1 MSSSL
6 TINRKTREKRVA
18 AASGKYSGSLWAW
31 ITKIALLGILDAIA
45 VYGVMTAIAHSSPLM
60 AIVIAA
66 VAIIVT
72 VIYVPPN
79 RMLPAKY
86 LAPGIIFMVF
96 FSVGVMAYT
105 IYVGSTN
112 YGDGHNGSRDDAVA
126 AIQRNH
132 QERVPNAPAYNSSVA
147 EKDGKLALIVID
159 PDTKKVQAGTPDQ
172 PLEPVKG
179 AELNSLG
186 KIKNLPGYRVLAF
199 SEVSQRSDEISQL
212 QVPVSKNSS
221 ARFIRTTTGSQAFE
235 FISTITYDKNAGTMT
250 DKKGTV
256 YRENGRGNF
265 VSVSGKALEPDWKV
279 TVGFSNFKKALTDHD
294 VRRPFLRVT
303 AWTFAFA
310 VLSVL
315 TTFALGLALAL
326 LFNDASMKGQQTYR
340 ILMLLPYAFPGF
352 LSALV
357 WSGMFNQEF
366 GLINQV
372 LLGGVSIPWLT
383 NPWIA
388 KAAVLIVNV
397 WLGFPYMFI
406 ISTGALQSIPSDI
419 LEASWIDGASTWRTF
434 TKIKLPL
441 LMVPLAPL
449 LISSFAFNF
458 NNFVLIYMLTL
469 GGPRFTDTSLDV
481 GATDILISM
490 VYKVAFS
497 GAQRDYGLASAFSVI
512 IFIIVGVISWLGF
525 RQTKTLEEVN

>member
-1 MSSSL
+1 MSSSS
-6 TINRKTREKRVA
+6 TTDHEAREKRVA
-18 AASGKYSGSLWAW
+18 AASGKYSRSLWAW
-31 ITKIALLGILDAIA
+31 IIKIALLGVLDAIA
-45 VYGVMTAIAHSSPLM
+45 IYGVMTAIAHGSTLM
-60 AIVIAA
+60 AIGVGAIAVI
-66 VAIIVT
+66 IT
-72 VIYVPPN
+72 LIYLPPN

-86 LAPGIIFMVF
+86 LAPGIVFMLI

-105 IYVGSTN
+105 IYVGFTN

-126 AIQRNH
+126 AIQRNN
-132 QERVPNAPAYNSSVA
+132 QERVPNAPVYDSAVA
-147 EKDGKLALIVID
+147 EQDGTLALIVID
-159 PDTKKVQAGTPDQ
+159 PQTKQVRAGTSDQ
-172 PLEPVKG
+172 ALEPVEG

-186 KIKNLPGYRVLAF
+186 KITSLPGYRVLPF
-199 SEVSQRSDEISQL
+199 SEVSQRSDEISKL
-212 QVPVSKNSS
+212 QVPVSKDSS
-221 ARFIRTTTGSQAFE
+221 AGFIRTTTGSQAFE
-235 FISTITYDKNAGTMT
+235 FTSTMTYDKKTGTMT

-256 YRENGRGNF
+256 YKDDGHGNF
-265 VSVSGKALEPDWKV
+265 VSASGKALEPGWKV
-279 TVGFSNFKKALTDHD
+279 TVGFENFKKALTDQD
-294 VRRPFLRVT
+294 VRGPFLRVT

-326 LFNDASMKGQQTYR
+326 LFNDTSMKGQKLYR

-366 GLINQV
+366 GFINQV
-372 LLGGVSIPWLT
+372 LLGGASIPWLT
-383 NPWIA
+383 DPWIA
-388 KAAVLIVNV
+388 KAAVLIVNL

-406 ISTGALQSIPSDI
+406 VSTGALQSIPGDI
-419 LEASWIDGASTWRTF
+419 LEASQIDGASAWRTF

-497 GAQRDYGLASAFSVI
+497 GAGRDYGLASAFSVI

-525 RQTKTLEEVN
+525 RQTKALEEVN